1 MPEECQEVV
10 VGLHRREKVQAVQGA
25 EEEIDLFFLSKKI
38 IFMANNLC
46 GEKHQPG
53 ISLL

>member
-25 EEEIDLFFLSKKI
+25 EEEIDLFLSKTKC
-38 IFMANNLC
+38 FHD
-46 GEKHQPG
+46 K
-53 ISLL
+53 

>member
-25 EEEIDLFFLSKKI
+25 EEEIDLFLSKNI

-46 GEKHQPG
+46 GEKHQPD
-53 ISLL
+53 ISLW